1 MKGLLTICLLL
12 FVGGAMADQR
22 AHDAAAEL
30 FAAID
35 MPKVMDQAVEQTLV
49 VQMKANPAMQP
60 YEAVFRRFFAKYLS
74 YEAIKEDLAQMYMQ
88 SFSADE
94 LAQLSA
100 FYKTELGRKTLETM
114 PELMRKGGEL
124 GMSRVQA
131 HLPELRTMIE
141 AEALRLKSLQTP

>member
-1 MKGLLTICLLL
+1 MKKLLITCLL
-12 FVGGAMADQR
+12 FYAGTAMADQQ
-22 AHDAAAEL
+22 AHDAALEL
-30 FAAID
+30 FDAID
-35 MPKVMDQAVEQTLV
+35 MATVMDQAVDQTLAM
-49 VQMKANPAMQP
+49 QMKANPAMLP
-60 YEAVFRRFFAKYLS
+60 YQEVFRKFFAKYLR

-94 LAQLSA
+94 LDQLSD
-100 FYKTELGRKTLETM
+100 FYRTALGRKTLETM

-141 AEALRLKSLQTP
+141 AEAHRLKSQQQP